1 MTKNSN
7 FKQLVRTRMLK
18 TGERYAAARNA
29 LLDQTQKNTSGSA
42 RVWIAQPD
50 LSDESVIAKTG
61 KSLNEWCDI
70 IEDWNGDQSDHT
82 AVATYLR
89 DELDVDSWW
98 AQGITVSFERI
109 TGKRLP
115 YQQKDGT
122 FTASKSK
129 VLTISEA
136 ELRQLFLSDEE
147 RDNLFPDQRTEL
159 LSKPDAKNV
168 KIKLELG
175 TAIVWTEAQNNGK
188 TKITVS
194 HEKLPTYDDVEQ
206 WKFYWEELFEAIEE
220 SLT

>member
-18 TGERYAAARNA
+18 TGERYAAARKA
-29 LLDQTQKNTSGSA
+29 LLNQTQRNTTGTA
-42 RVWIAQPD
+42 RVWIAQLD
-50 LSDESVIAKTG
+50 LSDESVITKTG

-70 IEDWNGDQSDHT
+70 IEAWSGDQTDHT

-89 DELDVDSWW
+89 DEIGIDSWW

-122 FTASKSK
+122 FTASKSR
-129 VLTISEA
+129 VLPMPEH

-147 RDNLFPDQRTEL
+147 RDNLFPEQHTEL
-159 LSKPDAKNV
+159 LSKPDAKNL
-168 KIKLELG
+168 KLKLELG
-175 TAIVWTEAQNNGK
+175 TAILWMEAQKNGK

-194 HEKLPTYDDVEQ
+194 HEKLPTFDDVEQ
-206 WKFYWEELFEAIEE
+206 CKFYWDELLGAIEE
-220 SLT
+220 NI